1 VDVEAVVANIS
12 PMALEVFPPVINSL
26 VAREDMSLVWNWI
39 PTMDAVDPNRCS
51 ILAMGAEA
59 VPLDVGEVDM
69 AILVRGMV
77 EEVVLAEVGS
87 SEVVLCQFNLRVEM
101 FTAGLQME
109 GLPLWWSLD
118 RVWGGSGTSSVTP
131 EVSNVVDLL
140 QQAITTAIGNGS
152 AARPVP
158 DNTVEQIVSLLQQSV
173 GKSHPILNSMGNSAG
188 PNLGSQHSSKLETIK
203 ELSNPTHL
211 DDKVGSSVISISKEK
226 VSFCFRCKTKGH
238 QLSDCNIELFCEIY
252 DVKTHLT
259 SKCPVVCACK
269 TFAIPC
275 GVCGGGIG
283 VLLYTPTQSSKAEA
297 RWLQWYSDYCEGF
310 HEWRADFE
318 WAKKVGG
325 CWLGLVCEVCG
336 EQWAC
341 LVQLFLTSFS
351 KNLAVGRIWLWGKS
365 EYHYDYVCSKIK
377 LFIGLRI

>member
-1 VDVEAVVANIS
+1 MRCTWLCSLKSGVTLGGRGGSAGGRFFGGRTLPIQSKGGDVHSRFTNGGASSVMVA
-12 PMALEVFPPVINSL
+12 
-26 VAREDMSLVWNWI
+26 
-39 PTMDAVDPNRCS
+39 
-51 ILAMGAEA
+51 G
-59 VPLDVGEVDM
+59 
-69 AILVRGMV
+69 
-77 EEVVLAEVGS
+77 
-87 SEVVLCQFNLRVEM
+87 Q
-101 FTAGLQME
+101 GL
-109 GLPLWWSLD
+109 
-118 RVWGGSGTSSVTP
+118 GGSGTSSVTP

-158 DNTVEQIVSLLQQSV
+158 DNTMEQIVSLLQQSV

-203 ELSNPTHL
+203 EMSNLTHL

-310 HEWRADFE
+310 HE
-318 WAKKVGG
+318 
-325 CWLGLVCEVCG
+325 
-336 EQWAC
+336 
-341 LVQLFLTSFS
+341 
-351 KNLAVGRIWLWGKS
+351 
-365 EYHYDYVCSKIK
+365 
-377 LFIGLRI
+377 